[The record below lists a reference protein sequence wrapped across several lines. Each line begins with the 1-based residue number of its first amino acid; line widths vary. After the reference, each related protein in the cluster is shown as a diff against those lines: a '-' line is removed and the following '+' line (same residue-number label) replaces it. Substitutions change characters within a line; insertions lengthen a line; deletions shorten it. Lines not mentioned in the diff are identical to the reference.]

1 MKVRALLFALL
12 PIALAPTPAISQEY
26 PTKPIRILVGFS
38 AGGAADAVGR
48 MLQAPLSKALG
59 VSVVVENKTGASGLI
74 ATTEVAKAAPD
85 GHTLGVIVSTHAS
98 SPAIRKDM
106 PFDPVKDVAPI
117 ALVGKIP
124 LVIAVHPSVKAS
136 TVPEYVAL
144 VKASPGGMNYATAGA
159 GLAHHFAG
167 ELFARRADM
176 NLVHT
181 PYRGA
186 GPQMIDMIGGQVLM
200 GVVAVP
206 TVIKNIEAGKLKAI
220 AVTSAR
226 RAPNMPSVP
235 TIAESG
241 YPGFDISEWY
251 GVVTTAGTPPAI
263 VERLAKIIDDFMAS
277 AEAQAWIAN
286 NAIIRDIT
294 TPAEYHAF
302 IRAEV
307 DKLAK
312 IARDANIKVD

>member
-1 MKVRALLFALL
+1 MKLRALLVACLSL
-12 PIALAPTPAISQEY
+12 SLVAVPAAAQDY
-26 PTKPIRILVGFS
+26 PNKPIRILVGFS
-38 AGGAADAVGR
+38 PGGAADAVGR

-59 VSVVVENKTGASGLI
+59 VSVIVENKTGASGLI

-85 GHTLGVIVSTHAS
+85 GYTLGVIVSTHAS

-117 ALVGKIP
+117 ALIGKIP
-124 LVIAVHPSVKAS
+124 LVIGTHPSVKAN
-136 TVPEYVAL
+136 TLQEYVAL
-144 VKASPGGMNYATAGA
+144 VKSLPDGHNYATAGA

-167 ELFARRADM
+167 ELFARRADIK
-176 NLVHT
+176 LVHT

-186 GPQMIDMIGGQVLM
+186 GPQMIDMVGGQIPM
-200 GVVAVP
+200 GIAAVP
-206 TVIKNIEAGKLKAI
+206 TIIKNVEAGKLKAI

-226 RAPNMPSVP
+226 RAPNMPNVP

-263 VERLAKIIDDFMAS
+263 VARLAREIDIIMAS
-277 AEAQAWIAN
+277 PEAQKWMEN
-286 NAIIRDIT
+286 NAIIRDVT
-294 TPAEYHAF
+294 TPAAYATF
-302 IRAEV
+302 IRDEV
-307 DKLAK
+307 EKLAK

>member
-1 MKVRALLFALL
+1 VKLRALLVACLPFAF
-12 PIALAPTPAISQEY
+12 AAVPAAAQEY
-26 PTKPIRILVGFS
+26 PNKPIRILVGFS
-38 AGGAADAVGR
+38 PGGAADAVGR

-59 VSVVVENKTGASGLI
+59 VSVIVENKTGASGLI

-85 GHTLGVIVSTHAS
+85 GYTLGVIVSTHAS

-124 LVIAVHPSVKAS
+124 LVIGVHPSVKAN
-136 TVPEYVAL
+136 TIQEYVAL
-144 VKASPGGMNYATAGA
+144 VKSMPEGMNYATAGA

-167 ELFARRADM
+167 ELFARRAGIK
-176 NLVHT
+176 LVHT

-186 GPQMIDMIGGQVLM
+186 GPQMIDMVGGQIPM
-200 GVVAVP
+200 GIAAVP
-206 TVIKNIEAGKLKAI
+206 TIIKNVEAGKLKAI

-226 RAPNMPSVP
+226 RAPNMPNVP

-263 VERLAKIIDDFMAS
+263 VERLAKEIDVIMAS
-277 AEAQAWIAN
+277 PEAQKWIEN
-286 NAIIRDIT
+286 NAIIRDVT
-294 TPAEYHAF
+294 TPAAYAAF
-302 IRAEV
+302 IRDEV

>member
-1 MKVRALLFALL
+1 MKTRAFLL
-12 PIALAPTPAISQEY
+12 PLLALAIAIAPAAAQEY
-26 PTKPIRILVGFS
+26 PNKPIRILVGFS

-48 MLQAPLSKALG
+48 MLQAPLQKALG
-59 VSVVVENKTGASGLI
+59 VSVIVENKTGASGLI

-85 GHTLGVIVSTHAS
+85 GYTLGVIVSTHAS

-106 PFDPVKDVAPI
+106 PFDPIKDVAPI

-124 LVIAVHPSVKAS
+124 LVIGVHPSVQAN
-136 TVPEYVAL
+136 TLQEYVTL
-144 VKASPGGMNYATAGA
+144 VKSMPGGMNYATAGA

-167 ELFARRADM
+167 ELFARRAGI

-186 GPQMIDMIGGQVLM
+186 GPQMIDMVGGQILM
-200 GVVAVP
+200 GIAAVP
-206 TVIKNIEAGKLKAI
+206 TIIKNVEAGKLKAL

-226 RAPNMPSVP
+226 RAPNMPNVP
-235 TIAESG
+235 TIAET
-241 YPGFDISEWY
+241 YPGFDVSEWY

-263 VERLAKIIDDFMAS
+263 VERLAKEIDIIMAS
-277 AEAQAWIAN
+277 PEARKWMEN
-286 NAIIRDIT
+286 NAIIRDVA
-294 TPAEYHAF
+294 TPAAYAEF
-302 IRAEV
+302 IRNEV

-312 IARDANIKVD
+312 IAKDANIKVD